1 MREDSL
7 KKVLFLDVDG
17 VLNNG
22 VWASEMY
29 EQGVRVYDDHILEE
43 RALDLLKRILYAT
56 DARVVISSSWR
67 NDIEAYRKL
76 KDQLFNHGVW
86 TFGRTGGGDTDRGED
101 IRLYLEQHPSIEHFA
116 ILDDDND
123 VGEYADHL
131 IQTDPD
137 KGLTG
142 AETLR
147 CIRLLNEAEIE
158 CHAPLPHTMPQPE
171 EYYAET
177 AIYIRTV
184 DKRDRQPEKG
194 SWRLSEGINAE
205 VEIRRL
211 TAYALSQGYTNL
223 VFYVDGGYEGHGTSA
238 PASMLL
244 HRRVLSGY
252 VGTVIISA
260 ENQIEGGMNILMMT
274 EQLYRKNGVRLI
286 IAGHD
291 QEAGTVIRKNYDA
304 WVWESIG
311 EGIDSLDTEKGIP
324 ADEVRREIEDAQ
336 EEHWREYKQDL
347 EKAHQSD
354 PIFTKD
360 GYRLINADEALW
372 LIKTNYGE

>member
-1 MREDSL
+1 MREDGL

-22 VWASEMY
+22 IWASEMY
-29 EQGVRVYDDHILEE
+29 AQGVRVYEDHILEE
-43 RALDLLKRILYAT
+43 RALGLLLRIVYVT
-56 DARVVISSSWR
+56 GTRIIVSSSWR
-67 NDIEAYRKL
+67 HDREAYRKL
-76 KDQLFNHGVW
+76 QEQLFRYGL
-86 TFGRTGGGDTDRGED
+86 RADDKTGGTDTDRGED
-101 IRLYLEQHPSIEHFA
+101 IRLYLEQHPSVEHFT

-137 KGLTG
+137 RGLTG

-147 CIRLLNEAEIE
+147 CIRLLNQAQIE
-158 CHAPLPHTMPQPE
+158 CHAPLLRFMSQPE

-184 DKRDRQPEKG
+184 DKRGRLPEKG
-194 SWRLSEGINAE
+194 SWRLPEGINE
-205 VEIRRL
+205 ETEIKRL
-211 TAYALSQGYTNL
+211 TTYALSQGYANL
-223 VFYVDGGYEGHGTSA
+223 TFYVDGGYEGHGTSA

-252 VGTVIISA
+252 VGTVITSA

-286 IAGHD
+286 IAGHN
-291 QEAGTVIRKNYDA
+291 QEASTVIRKNYDA

-311 EGIDSLDTEKGIP
+311 DCMDSLNTERGIP
-324 ADEVRREIEDAQ
+324 ADEARQQIEEAQ
-336 EEHWREYKQDL
+336 EEHWREYKRDL
-347 EKAHQSD
+347 EQAHQHD
-354 PIFTKD
+354 PIFTQD

-372 LIKTNYGE
+372 LIKTNYSE